1 MKYSNDIIL
10 SKAADGEK
18 MKFIFFWGHTPGRV
32 GSVDMSCL
40 SQWYECR
47 STVEGVVYHTAEQY
61 MMSQKALLFGD
72 EDIYQKIMNAGDPG
86 AYKALGRMISG
97 FDEELWKS
105 RRTDIVINGNMAKFS
120 QNDDLREFLLNT
132 GSRVLVEASPYD
144 RIWGIGMAKNSADIE
159 DPFCWKG
166 TNLLGY
172 CLMEVRDRLK
182 EELNAR

>member
-10 SKAADGEK
+10 SKAAAGEK
-18 MKFIFFWGHTPGRV
+18 MKFIFFWGHTPGRA

-47 STVEGVVYHTAEQY
+47 FTVDSVVYHTAEQY

>member
-10 SKAADGEK
+10 SKAAAGEK
-18 MKFIFFWGHTPGRV
+18 MKFIFFWGHTPGRA

-47 STVEGVVYHTAEQY
+47 FTVDSVVYHTAEQY

-120 QNDDLREFLLNT
+120 QKR
-132 GSRVLVEASPYD
+132 
-144 RIWGIGMAKNSADIE
+144 
-159 DPFCWKG
+159 
-166 TNLLGY
+166 
-172 CLMEVRDRLK
+172 
-182 EELNAR
+182 